1 MLDLTERIHTH
12 HASTGTGLVK
22 IAARLIAA
30 KDQRGW
36 QNPDERIAAFE
47 LLVIIAGRTRAS
59 HTAAQ
64 MGEK

>member
-1 MLDLTERIHTH
+1 MLDLTERIHAR
-12 HASTGTGLVK
+12 HASTGTGAVK
-22 IAARLIAA
+22 IAARMIAA

-47 LLVIIAGRTRAS
+47 RLVIIAGRTRAS

-64 MGEK
+64 TGEK